1 MNDVNDFCKIQ
12 NDILQKYLKKMN
24 TDMDTDMETDTILV
38 KLKKKLDNIKYESY
52 DELKSELIEFQIYI
66 IRELIKTDNNSYS
79 NELLF
84 K

>member
-24 TDMDTDMETDTILV
+24 MDMDTDMETDTILV

-66 IRELIKTDNNSYS
+66 IRELIKKDNNSYS